1 MKSRRYQ
8 YDVAVVGAGSAGVS
22 AAYGAS
28 QAGYKAALIDRSSC
42 LGGQA
47 TNCNI
52 PSYCGFY
59 TQDESMTRIV
69 GGIVNPFLSKLSQI
83 GADYTPVVSPA
94 GNVLLPIDPES
105 AKYAL
110 DECLAETTVDLYLD
124 TLVTTCHREGNTIYS
139 IECYDDEGSFTIE
152 AKAFVDASGEA
163 NLAHMAGAD
172 MLTFENVNLQI
183 ATLVMRI
190 GGVNDNIQVT
200 KHDIEEAITKG
211 IASGIGPFTKETGYI
226 RRMPISN
233 HFVVVLASQQL
244 SDLTSQHITEAGMF
258 TRKQCWAYLDAF
270 KKFIPGFENAFLVST
285 GPKLGVRESRH
296 ILGEYVLTKED
307 VLSARRFED
316 TIGRGS
322 WPIEIHAS
330 INEPS
335 RYTQI
340 HDRSYYDIPIGTL
353 KSVNIDNLWGAGR
366 IVSCDRNAFGSIRV
380 MGTAF
385 ATGHA
390 AGVAAALSQGEATYQ
405 CQPIQDELRRQGA
418 IL

>member
-1 MKSRRYQ
+1 MKTRRYK

-22 AAYGAS
+22 AAFGVA
-28 QAGYKAALIDRSSC
+28 QAGYTAALIDRSPC

-59 TQDESMTRIV
+59 TQDGSMSRIV
-69 GGIVNPFLSKLSQI
+69 GGVVNPFLEKLAKI
-83 GADYTPVVSPA
+83 GADYTPVISPA

-110 DECLAETTVDLYLD
+110 DECLAETPAGIYLE
-124 TLVTTCHREGNTIYS
+124 TLVARCQMDGSRIQA
-139 IECYDDEGSFTIE
+139 IECFDDEGAFIIE

-190 GGVNDNIQVT
+190 GGVADEIQVT
-200 KHDIEEAITKG
+200 KSDIEDAIAKG
-211 IASGIGPFTKETGYI
+211 IASGMGPFTKETGYI

-233 HFVVVLASQQL
+233 DFVVVLASQQL
-244 SDLTSQHITEAGMF
+244 RDLTSQHITEAGMF
-258 TRKQCWAYLDAF
+258 TRKQCWAYLEAF
-270 KKFIPGFENAFLVST
+270 KKFIPGCENAFLVST
-285 GPKLGVRESRH
+285 GPKLGIRESRH
-296 ILGEYVLTKED
+296 ILGEYVLSRDD
-307 VLSARRFED
+307 VLMARRFED

-340 HDRSYYDIPIGTL
+340 HNKSYYDIPIRTL

-366 IVSCDRNAFGSIRV
+366 IVSCDRNAFGSVRV

-385 ATGHA
+385 VTGHA
-390 AGVAAALSQGEATYQ
+390 AGVAAALSQGAGQYHYQ
-405 CQPIQDELRRQGA
+405 AIQHELRRQGA
-418 IL
+418 IV

>member
-1 MKSRRYQ
+1 MITRRYQ
-8 YDVAVVGAGSAGVS
+8 YDVAVIGGGSAGVS
-22 AAYGAS
+22 AVAGAAN
-28 QAGYKAALIDRSSC
+28 AGFTAVLIERSSC

-59 TQDESMTRIV
+59 TQDGSQTRIA
-69 GGIVNPFLSKLSQI
+69 GGLVDSFLDNLAAI
-83 GADYTPVVSPA
+83 GADHTPVVSPA

-110 DECLAETTVDLYLD
+110 DECLTATSSDILLD
-124 TLVTTCHREGNTIYS
+124 TLVTKCFVRENAIEA
-139 IECYDDEGSFTIE
+139 IECIDDEGPFIIE

-163 NLAHMAGAD
+163 NLAHMAHAQ
-172 MLTFENVNLQI
+172 MLSYENVNLQI

-190 GGVNDNIQVT
+190 GGVPDHINVT
-200 KHDIEEAITKG
+200 KHDVEQAIAKG
-211 IASGIGPFTKETGYI
+211 KESGIGPFTKETGYI
-226 RRMPISN
+226 RRMPVSN
-233 HFVVVLASQQL
+233 DFVVVLSSQQL
-244 SDLTSQHITEAGMF
+244 HDLSAKHLTEAGIF

-270 KKFIPGFENAFLVST
+270 RKFIPGFEKAFLVST
-285 GPKLGVRESRH
+285 GPKLGIRESRH
-296 ILGEYVLTKED
+296 LLGEYILTKDD
-307 VLSARRFED
+307 VLEGRKVDD

-340 HDRSYYDIPIGTL
+340 HDRTYYDIPIRTL
-353 KSVNIDNLWGAGR
+353 KSLNIYNLWGAGR

-385 ATGHA
+385 VTGHA
-390 AGVAAALSQGEATYQ
+390 AGVAAALSQGK
-405 CQPIQDELRRQGA
+405 PIYDTKAIQQELRNQRA